1 MTGVA
6 GALLLAFSLV
16 GQAQTN
22 LQVQYGF
29 GPDFRALT
37 ATLEG
42 KYNDV
47 IGSTSF
53 YVDYVNPLSPNGP
66 KGSYYEL
73 SRCFNLW
80 QETALAP
87 LSLQVEYNGGTLNR
101 MGIRHAVLAGL
112 DYFLHSNDY
121 RFTLNLKALYK
132 WIDYSDEVSQ
142 KYGFKSQIPMQFT
155 AVWDM
160 QDLFDLPGLRFCGYA
175 DFWWQ
180 HHLLTVDEKGVTMA
194 QKDWQFS
201 NVVFL
206 SEPQLWYNLGQ
217 WIGLDNFNIGGEVE
231 LSFDMGSLRGFWIRP
246 RAGIQWVF

>member
-1 MTGVA
+1 
-6 GALLLAFSLV
+6 
-16 GQAQTN
+16 
-22 LQVQYGF
+22 
-29 GPDFRALT
+29 
-37 ATLEG
+37 
-42 KYNDV
+42 
-47 IGSTSF
+47 
-53 YVDYVNPLSPNGP
+53 
-66 KGSYYEL
+66 
-73 SRCFNLW
+73 
-80 QETALAP
+80 
-87 LSLQVEYNGGTLNR
+87 
-101 MGIRHAVLAGL
+101 
-112 DYFLHSNDY
+112 
-121 RFTLNLKALYK
+121 
-132 WIDYSDEVSQ
+132 
-142 KYGFKSQIPMQFT
+142 MQFT